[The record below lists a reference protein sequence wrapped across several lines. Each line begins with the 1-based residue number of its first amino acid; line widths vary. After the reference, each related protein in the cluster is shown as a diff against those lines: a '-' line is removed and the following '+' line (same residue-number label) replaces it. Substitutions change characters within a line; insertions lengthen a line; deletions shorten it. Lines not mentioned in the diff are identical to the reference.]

1 MATDVEKNCDQIVL
15 EDGVQRLGAGIS
27 LTLSNQTQGFT
38 ADLIGKARKRMTE
51 EGYGGLLWI
60 STIFD
65 KRQKCYTMV
74 RFGFSRGV
82 GFAVPYGKV
91 RNGKLAALS
100 KTLCDLGNQ
109 TLKKPDQGLKLW
121 PPTVEKEFVITTF
134 SFPRNCESCQIFRF
148 APLRQLS
155 RLHGR

>member
-27 LTLSNQTQGFT
+27 QGFT

-82 GFAVPYGKV
+82 GFAVLYGKV

>member
-1 MATDVEKNCDQIVL
+1 MVL
-15 EDGVQRLGAGIS
+15 EDGVKKLGAGTS
-27 LTLSNQTQGFT
+27 EGFT
-38 ADLIGKARKRMTE
+38 AHLIGEARKRMAE
-51 EGYGGLLWI
+51 EGYGGLIWI

-74 RFGFSRGV
+74 WFGFSGGV
-82 GFAVPYGKV
+82 GFAVLYGKV

-121 PPTVEKEFVITTF
+121 PPTVEKEFVVTTF
-134 SFPRNCESCQIFRF
+134 SFPWDCESCRIFRF
-148 APLRQLS
+148 VNYVCMVIDLPFYFKHSAA
-155 RLHGR
+155 

>member
-27 LTLSNQTQGFT
+27 QGFT

-65 KRQKCYTMV
+65 KRQKRYTLV
-74 RFGFSRGV
+74 WFGFSGGV
-82 GFAVPYGKV
+82 GFAVLYGKV

-109 TLKKPDQGLKLW
+109 TLKKPD
-121 PPTVEKEFVITTF
+121 
-134 SFPRNCESCQIFRF
+134 
-148 APLRQLS
+148 
-155 RLHGR
+155 

>member
-1 MATDVEKNCDQIVL
+1 
-15 EDGVQRLGAGIS
+15 
-27 LTLSNQTQGFT
+27 
-38 ADLIGKARKRMTE
+38 MTE

-65 KRQKCYTMV
+65 KRQKRYTLV
-74 RFGFSRGV
+74 WFGFSGAPE
-82 GFAVPYGKV
+82 GFAVLYGKV

-121 PPTVEKEFVITTF
+121 PPTVEKEFVIITF

-155 RLHGR
+155 LHGR